1 MILWLWG
8 QSSQKTMV
16 VETQQFSPAE
26 RLLWGYGITEPSHID
41 LDAIANDQG
50 AIVKYRALEGCEA
63 RLVVRDDC
71 AIVSIN
77 SSSNDGRQRFSLAHE
92 LAHWICDRKTGS
104 FLCAKEDIGPQN
116 AEARSVE
123 AHANGYASQLILP
136 TYLVD
141 PWMKDR
147 KFSLEVA
154 SSLAKEFKVSLTAA
168 AIKLVKRTINPACI
182 TCHNQKRLMWH
193 QRSAAFPSEFFVSS
207 ELHCDTDAF
216 SLAFGG
222 ASGMSRPK
230 KESANRWL
238 SGRDAYRLE
247 VTTQSIKLPDATVLT
262 MIVLGK

>member
-1 MILWLWG
+1 MSVDI
-8 QSSQKTMV
+8 
-16 VETQQFSPAE
+16 QQFSPAE

-41 LDAIANDQG
+41 LDAIAAEQG

-63 RLVVRDDC
+63 RLVVRGDC
-71 AIVSIN
+71 AIVSVN

-147 KFSLEVA
+147 KVSLEIA
-154 SSLAKEFKVSLTAA
+154 SSLAKDFKASLTAA
-168 AIKLVKRTINPACI
+168 AIKLIKRTAKPACI
-182 TCHNQKRLMWH
+182 TCHNQQRLTWH
-193 QRSAAFPSEFFVSS
+193 LRSAAFPSEFFVSS

-216 SLAFGG
+216 SLAFGSG
-222 ASGMSRPK
+222 SGMSRPK

-238 SGRDAYRLE
+238 SGRDAYRIE
-247 VTTQSIKLPDATVLT
+247 VTTQSIKLPDASVLT
-262 MIVLGK
+262 MIVLEK